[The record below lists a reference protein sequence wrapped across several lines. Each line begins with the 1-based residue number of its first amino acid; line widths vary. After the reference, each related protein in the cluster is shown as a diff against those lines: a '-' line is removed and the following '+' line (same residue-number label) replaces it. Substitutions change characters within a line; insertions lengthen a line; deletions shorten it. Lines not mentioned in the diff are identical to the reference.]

1 LQIPVNG
8 FHNAKHARA
17 TVVVALAGFLVNALW
32 ATVNVFVGHPFVAT
46 ENALASAGFLVAYR
60 LVRRE
65 RYDLAPFVTSVM
77 FLLHMA
83 FVALTFGYGS
93 GAHQF
98 LLLGTVIPY
107 LVFSRPSRLAANSF
121 AIISGLT
128 YFACVV
134 FKDQLPGVVVVGDEA
149 SMAIAN
155 AMFLLAILATT
166 TAFFV
171 SEMRKSDDALE
182 AEYDRSEALL
192 YNILPEGISVRL
204 KHDPKATIADRLP
217 DVAILFA
224 DLVGFTERSSKL
236 PPEEVVKF
244 LNQVFTEFD
253 ELAGKHGLEKIKT
266 IGDAYM
272 VAAGVP
278 DPCEDPVHR
287 AADMALDMLATAAE
301 IPDGVQVRIGLH
313 VGPAVAG
320 VIGTR
325 KLFYDVWGETVNMA
339 SRMESHG
346 DAGRI
351 QVTQSARE
359 ALAQDYVLE
368 SRGAV
373 NLKGLGPTETWWL
386 IGRAKAAYGHPCR

>member
-1 LQIPVNG
+1 MQVPANG
-8 FHNAKHARA
+8 VRDAKHARA
-17 TVVVALAGFLVNALW
+17 TIVVALAGFVVNALW
-32 ATVNVFVGHPFVAT
+32 ATANVIAGDPFVAT
-46 ENALASAGFLVAYR
+46 ENAVVSAGFLIAYR
-60 LVRRE
+60 LVHHE
-65 RYDLAPFVTSVM
+65 RYRLAPFVTVVV

-98 LLLGTVIPY
+98 FLLGTVIPY
-107 LVFSRPSRLAANSF
+107 LVFSRSFRLAANSF
-121 AIISGLT
+121 ALISGLA
-128 YFACVV
+128 YFSCVV
-134 FKDQLPGVVVVGDEA
+134 FKEQLPGVVVVGDEA
-149 SMAIAN
+149 SMAILN
-155 AMFLLAILATT
+155 AVFLLAILATT

-182 AEYDRSEALL
+182 AEYERSEALL
-192 YNILPEGISVRL
+192 YNLLPEKISVRL
-204 KHDPKATIADRLP
+204 KHHPKATIADRLP

-224 DLVGFTERSSKL
+224 DLVGFTEQSSKL
-236 PPEEVVKF
+236 SPEEVVKF

-272 VAAGVP
+272 AAAGVP

-287 AADMALDMLATAAE
+287 VADMSLDMLTMTAE
-301 IPDGVQVRIGLH
+301 MPDGVQLRIGLH
-313 VGPAVAG
+313 TGPVVAG
-320 VIGTR
+320 VIGNR

-351 QVTQSARE
+351 QVTQSIRE
-359 ALAQDYVLE
+359 ALANDYYFE
-368 SRGAV
+368 PRGSV
-373 NLKGLGPTETWWL
+373 NLKGLGSTETWWL
-386 IGRAKAAYGHPCR
+386 TGRAKAA